1 MGAWGHD
8 SFDNDDAGDW
18 QCDLADTSDMSAIT
32 EALSGVTD
40 DAEDYIEAPECSMA
54 IAAAEVVAALHGNP
68 SATLPGDVQAWVN
81 GKMQPDEETTAKAMR
96 AVDAVLN
103 DSELK
108 ELWEEN
114 EEDYPKWVAV
124 LNNLKSRIPSVA

>member
-1 MGAWGHD
+1 
-8 SFDNDDAGDW
+8 
-18 QCDLADTSDMSAIT
+18 L
-32 EALSGVTD
+32 
-40 DAEDYIEAPECSMA
+40 
-54 IAAAEVVAALHGNP
+54 
-68 SATLPGDVQAWVN
+68 
-81 GKMQPDEETTAKAMR
+81 TAKAIK

-124 LNNLKSRIPSVA
+124 VNDLKSRIPTVA

>member
-1 MGAWGHD
+1 MM
-8 SFDNDDAGDW
+8 SFA
-18 QCDLADTSDMSAIT
+18 CVFVSAIT
-32 EALSGVTD
+32 VALAGLQDNSTGV
-40 DAEDYIEAPECSMA
+40 
-54 IAAAEVVAALHGNP
+54 
-68 SATLPGDVQAWVN
+68 
-81 GKMQPDEETTAKAMR
+81 GKRLQYQPDPQLTAKAIK

-124 LNNLKSRIPSVA
+124 VNDLKSRIPTVA